1 MKTNINIIGL
11 GFVGLTT
18 ALGFASKKNKIICV
32 EKNPS
37 RLNSIKKGKVPFKEP
52 DLEKV
57 LKKTKKN
64 FCIFSEKPIIL
75 KSAVNIVF
83 ICVGTPCKS
92 NGAVNLDQINKTII
106 SIKNNHKNER
116 IIFVI
121 KSTVPPGTIKEN
133 LKNFKNRNI
142 SFCSN
147 PEFLREG
154 FAWYDFNNTDK
165 IVIGYER
172 YEDFK
177 ILKKIYNKFKGDIIG
192 VNTNTSEFIKYL
204 SNSLLA
210 SLISFSNE
218 LTMLAEKQGDINV
231 REAFDAVKLDKR
243 WFGNPATISNYLHPG
258 LGYGG
263 YCLPKDL
270 MALNFLAKKN
280 KILNGIL
287 ESTNSVNNKITR
299 FQTKKLFRKFSKNN
313 QIAILGLSFKP
324 NSDDLRGSKSVE
336 LINVLLKKGYKKIYT
351 YDPLVGKEIKK
362 IFGKKVNHSKKL
374 KFDPQKK
381 YILCT
386 AWKDYINFVRKLDKQ
401 NYLDFRYVI

>member
-1 MKTNINIIGL
+1 MKININVIGL

-18 ALGFASKKNKIICV
+18 ALGFASKKYKIICV
-32 EKNPS
+32 EKNLN
-37 RLNSIKKGKVPFKEP
+37 RLNAIKKGRIPFKEP
-52 DLEKV
+52 GLHEV

-64 FCIFSEKPIIL
+64 FCIFSKKPIIY
-75 KSAVNIVF
+75 KDKINIIF
-83 ICVGTPCKS
+83 ICVGTPSKN
-92 NGAVNLDQINKTII
+92 NGAINLDQIKKTIT
-106 SIKNNHKNER
+106 SIKNKYKKER

-133 LKNFKNRNI
+133 FSKFTNKNL

-154 FAWYDFNNTDK
+154 FAWHDFNNTDK
-165 IVIGYER
+165 IVIGYENL
-172 YEDFK
+172 YDYK
-177 ILKKIYNKFKGDIIG
+177 ILKIIYKKFKGDIIG

-231 REAFDAVKLDKR
+231 RKAFESVKLDKR
-243 WFGNPATISNYLHPG
+243 WFGSPATISNYLHPG

-270 MALNFLAKKN
+270 MAINFLAKKN
-280 KILNGIL
+280 EIFNGIL
-287 ESTNSVNNKITR
+287 QSINTVNNKITK
-299 FQTKKLFRKFSKNN
+299 FQIKKILNKFNKKD

-324 NSDDLRGSKSVE
+324 NSDDLRGSKSIE
-336 LINVLLKKGYKKIYT
+336 LVSKLLEKGYKKIFT
-351 YDPLVGKEIKK
+351 YDPYVDEEVKK
-362 IFGKKVNHSKKL
+362 IFGKKIKHSKIL
-374 KFDPQKK
+374 KFDPNKK
-381 YILCT
+381 YLLCT
-386 AWKDYINFVRKLDKQ
+386 AWKDYIHFVKQLDED